1 MSKQSTS
8 RLTPSRKNRSRYQ
21 PALPDAGWLD
31 AMEEHCFRLDML
43 AELLLACGE
52 PLADEVVKHI
62 GLWLNQEVRALQ
74 MLRDQFGKE
83 TR

>member
-8 RLTPSRKNRSRYQ
+8 RLTPSRKNRRR
-21 PALPDAGWLD
+21 PTLPDTRWLD

-43 AELLLACGE
+43 SELLLACGE
-52 PLADEVVKHI
+52 PLADEVVRRI